1 MCDVTMQ
8 AYRTNVLDL
17 ASVRM
22 RTGLLL
28 KRVATMLNFLV
39 ADMSCGGCASAIT
52 RAVQKID
59 PNAVVTADLD
69 TKRVAIETSIS
80 VEQVQ
85 DVLAK
90 AGFPASQQE
99 GR

>member
-1 MCDVTMQ
+1 MQ